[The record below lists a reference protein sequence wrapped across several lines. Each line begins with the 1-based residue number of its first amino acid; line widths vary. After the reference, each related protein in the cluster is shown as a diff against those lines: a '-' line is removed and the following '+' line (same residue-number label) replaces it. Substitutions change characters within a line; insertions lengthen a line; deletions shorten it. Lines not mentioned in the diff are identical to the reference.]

1 MILKKVVIA
10 FLAGGVVAPAQAE
23 TPERPW
29 TVALNGSAAQ
39 DSEASQ
45 QTTGSGSVSLQY
57 DFGDVQ
63 LGGSIGASTANVA
76 VPDVLNVVKAS
87 SINSSVFASTAVQ
100 GFNLAATLGYGRQ
113 SLDATAT
120 AAPKA
125 IAAIANRSVQLNGS
139 ITSISVGAT
148 VGRSFGER
156 LSVTP
161 SIGVS
166 YDSTKTDGSARLPNG
181 PGNGSGAAKTDSG
194 VTFTGGIDLSY
205 KISDSFSVGGAAT
218 FVAASNAA
226 AARFSNR
233 RGGAF
238 LQQPQIAAG
247 SEQWGEL
254 SGISILA
261 LSKALSLS
269 ASVGTT
275 VNLPSRQTFGSAG
288 LSFAF

>member
-10 FLAGGVVAPAQAE
+10 VLAGGVVAPAQAE
-23 TPERPW
+23 TPVRPW
-29 TVALNGSAAQ
+29 TVALNGS
-39 DSEASQ
+39 
-45 QTTGSGSVSLQY
+45 
-57 DFGDVQ
+57 
-63 LGGSIGASTANVA
+63 
-76 VPDVLNVVKAS
+76 
-87 SINSSVFASTAVQ
+87 
-100 GFNLAATLGYGRQ
+100 
-113 SLDATAT
+113 
-120 AAPKA
+120 
-125 IAAIANRSVQLNGS
+125 
-139 ITSISVGAT
+139 
-148 VGRSFGER
+148 
-156 LSVTP
+156 
-161 SIGVS
+161 
-166 YDSTKTDGSARLPNG
+166 
-181 PGNGSGAAKTDSG
+181 AAKTDSG

-226 AARFSNR
+226 AAQFSNR
-233 RGGAF
+233 RGGTF

-254 SGISILA
+254 SGITILA